1 MPIVDVLEI
10 SLKGVLTDMD
20 LLMESCWTGAAN
32 FGTTNPS
39 LVSTVFDLPPQ
50 LVGEFSDSFKV
61 YDRNGDGKI
70 SREEL
75 GVVMRSLG
83 QDVSDTDLELLIKEV
98 DASGDGHIDLYEF
111 IDLNTRPIEISQPT
125 KTSTSDRLGKEDC
138 GASNT
143 ALLSAAFTV
152 FDADNSGFISAQ
164 DLQRAMV
171 RFGDATASMEECQ
184 RMIQSVD
191 RDGDR
196 LVSFAEFET
205 LMSGICID

>member
-1 MPIVDVLEI
+1 
-10 SLKGVLTDMD
+10 MD

-138 GASNT
+138 GPPT
-143 ALLSAAFTV
+143 
-152 FDADNSGFISAQ
+152 
-164 DLQRAMV
+164 
-171 RFGDATASMEECQ
+171 
-184 RMIQSVD
+184 
-191 RDGDR
+191 RDGPVRRRHRVDGR
-196 LVSFAEFET
+196 VSAHD
-205 LMSGICID
+205 SKCGSRR